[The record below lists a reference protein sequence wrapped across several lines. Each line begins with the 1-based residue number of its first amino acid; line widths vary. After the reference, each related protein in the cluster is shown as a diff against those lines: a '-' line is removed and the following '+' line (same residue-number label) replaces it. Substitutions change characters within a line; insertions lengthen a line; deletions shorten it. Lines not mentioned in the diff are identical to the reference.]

1 MYRCITDNQRRTKQ
15 EQKESL
21 REKMFQV
28 YRMHIRN
35 RIKSNTKITRKEG
48 ERGKGSDAWRRGEIK
63 VTEFDFNRW

>member
-1 MYRCITDNQRRTKQ
+1 MYRCITDDHRRTKQ

-48 ERGKGSDAWRRGEIK
+48 GREGMGEMHGEGRDK
-63 VTEFDFNRW
+63 TD

>member
-1 MYRCITDNQRRTKQ
+1 
-15 EQKESL
+15 
-21 REKMFQV
+21 MFQV

>member
-1 MYRCITDNQRRTKQ
+1 
-15 EQKESL
+15 
-21 REKMFQV
+21 MFQV

-48 ERGKGSDAWRRGEIK
+48 GRDAWRRGEIK

>member
-1 MYRCITDNQRRTKQ
+1 MYRCITDNHRRTKQ

-48 ERGKGSDAWRRGEIK
+48 ERGKWRDAWRRGEIK